1 MQSPAMSAE
10 ECDTEQQQDPAC
22 TALLSKDQS
31 LQGGLQQHVLHK
43 DHSQQ
48 QQQHEDGQHLQ
59 QCSVGQEVPGNT
71 QQRDSVW
78 MIFTDPLLARLFW
91 VSAWMCTVMAAA
103 FFTANLAT
111 EELQGSLY
119 VNFLVTSIG
128 ELPATVIGA
137 LAVDSLGR
145 CPTIATGLLV
155 SGVACCICA
164 LLDPGAWSTAMASL
178 GKAFCSSSWSLA
190 YIYAAELMPTSV
202 RSAALASSNLAARL
216 GGAVAPFIIYAGQQ
230 LGHPKLPFAVVGG
243 LSAFTAVLTA
253 FLPETRGKR
262 QPDTMMDLHRM
273 YGRASST
280 NSSGGA
286 AGHPGCG
293 RCQHHSVVD
302 AGEQLQCGSGLDEGE
317 PGLLQRL
324 LSRTASSGSWIAAAV
339 RTRSSSSFSR
349 ASCQSGSVMLDRGA
363 SSSELVAIVSEDSQR
378 RA

>member
-1 MQSPAMSAE
+1 MLHCSLPVQVHTGAGYMYMSGVTFERDSDQKLQAMMCCQLSVRAMWSLPAHAPAVL
-10 ECDTEQQQDPAC
+10 PAC
-22 TALLSKDQS
+22 
-31 LQGGLQQHVLHK
+31 
-43 DHSQQ
+43 
-48 QQQHEDGQHLQ
+48 
-59 QCSVGQEVPGNT
+59 
-71 QQRDSVW
+71 
-78 MIFTDPLLARLFW
+78 
-91 VSAWMCTVMAAA
+91 
-103 FFTANLAT
+103 
-111 EELQGSLY
+111 
-119 VNFLVTSIG
+119 
-128 ELPATVIGA
+128 
-137 LAVDSLGR
+137 
-145 CPTIATGLLV
+145 
-155 SGVACCICA
+155 
-164 LLDPGAWSTAMASL
+164 
-178 GKAFCSSSWSLA
+178 
-190 YIYAAELMPTSV
+190 
-202 RSAALASSNLAARL
+202 RL